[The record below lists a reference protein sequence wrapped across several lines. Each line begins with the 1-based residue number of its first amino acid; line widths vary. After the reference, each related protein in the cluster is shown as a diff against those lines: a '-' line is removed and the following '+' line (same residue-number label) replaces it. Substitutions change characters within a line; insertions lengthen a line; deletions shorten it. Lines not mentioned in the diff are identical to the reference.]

1 MEEKRIDGKTLKEWI
16 AERLNDETILVPRI
30 QGDGQKLVMLYM
42 IATPS
47 YEWLLQIDSQQELTA
62 EYAEKLLDI
71 VEEQYGTYP
80 EHGIV
85 TKEEYDDAKARG
97 EIWADCYEDFEEY
110 DYRCN
115 FPVPNINCGYGWDEI
130 INFGKE

>member
-1 MEEKRIDGKTLKEWI
+1 MEEKRIEGKTLQEWI
-16 AERLNDETILVPRI
+16 AERLNEETILVPRI

-97 EIWADCYEDFEEY
+97 EIWADCYECFEEY

-130 INFGKE
+130 VNFGKE

>member
-1 MEEKRIDGKTLKEWI
+1 MEEKRIEGKTLQEWI

-97 EIWADCYEDFEEY
+97 EIWADCYEGFEEY

-130 INFGKE
+130 VNFGKE